1 VLTRVN
7 DLDTHFTLCG
17 EGEPVVLLHGWGTSA
32 ESLGGIAKALEDQFR
47 VLAIDLPGFG
57 WTPPPPAA
65 WGTREYAAHVEA
77 FMGSNGIAFANLL
90 GHSFGGRIALALAAQ
105 SPHRVRRLVLV
116 ASAGIRAS
124 RGPSYYL
131 KVGMAKLAK
140 RVFSFSIWGR
150 LGERILSTV
159 HRRAGSR
166 DYRSAGQM
174 RRTLVRVVNEDL
186 RDILSFV
193 QAPTLIIWGDRDL
206 EVSRSS
212 MEIIA
217 GGIRGSQ
224 LEIMEGAGHFPFVDM
239 PERFGKFVR
248 DFLCRGGR

>member
-1 VLTRVN
+1 MLTRVN

-47 VLAIDLPGFG
+47 VFAIDLPGFG
-57 WTPPPPAA
+57 WTPPPPVT

-77 FMGSNGIAFANLL
+77 FMESSGIPTAHLI

-105 SPHRVRRLVLV
+105 NPHGVRRLVLV
-116 ASAGIRAS
+116 ASAGIRANL
-124 RGPSYYL
+124 RPRYYL
-131 KVGMAKLAK
+131 KIGAAKLAK
-140 RVFSFSIWGR
+140 RVFSCPIWGR
-150 LGERILSTV
+150 LGERILSMV
-159 HRRAGSR
+159 HRRVGSG
-166 DYRSAGQM
+166 DYRNAGQM
-174 RRTLVRVVNEDL
+174 PRTLLRVVNEDL
-186 RDILSFV
+186 REILSSV

-212 MEIIA
+212 MEIMA

-239 PERFGKFVR
+239 PERFGKLVR

>member
-1 VLTRVN
+1 MLTRVN
-7 DLDTHFTLCG
+7 DLDTHFTFCG
-17 EGEPVVLLHGWGTSA
+17 EGEPVVLLHGWGASA
-32 ESLGGIAKALEDQFR
+32 ESLGGIAKTLEDQFR
-47 VLAIDLPGFG
+47 VFAIDLPGFG

-77 FMGSNGIAFANLL
+77 FMGSNGIHSPNLL

-116 ASAGIRAS
+116 ASAGIRANL
-124 RGPSYYL
+124 RPRYYL
-131 KVGMAKLAK
+131 KVGAAKLAK
-140 RVFSFSIWGR
+140 RVFSFPIWGR
-150 LGERILSTV
+150 PGERILSTV
-159 HRRAGSR
+159 HQRVGSR
-166 DYRSAGQM
+166 DYRNAGQM

-186 RDILSFV
+186 RDVLSSV

-224 LEIMEGAGHFPFVDM
+224 LEIVEGAGHFPFVDM
-239 PERFGKFVR
+239 PERFGKLVR

>member
-7 DLDTHFTLCG
+7 DLDTHFTFCG

-32 ESLGGIAKALEDQFR
+32 ESLCGIAKALEDKFR
-47 VLAIDLPGFG
+47 VFAIDLPGFG

-77 FMGSNGIAFANLL
+77 FMESSGIPTANLI

-105 SPHRVRRLVLV
+105 SPHGVRRLVLV
-116 ASAGIRAS
+116 ASAGIRANL
-124 RGPSYYL
+124 RPRYYL
-131 KVGMAKLAK
+131 KIGAAKLAK
-140 RVFSFSIWGR
+140 LVFSSPIWGR

-159 HRRAGSR
+159 HRRVGSR
-166 DYRSAGQM
+166 DYRNAGQM

-186 RDILSFV
+186 RGILSSV

-217 GGIRGSQ
+217 RGIRGSQ

-239 PERFGKFVR
+239 PERFGKLVR
-248 DFLCRGGR
+248 DFLFRGGR